1 MKYGIWLPNY
11 QTTLS
16 RQANGDSGNELILPA
31 FLTARS
37 FRTSSQASESR
48 CVQSARTFRLRYRYG
63 TGSGSDRAPTEKA
76 LPMAGAPAPPPPP
89 PHPGPHAPPLPTVT
103 KFIDEFM

>member
-76 LPMAGAPAPPPPP
+76 LPMAGARSL
-89 PHPGPHAPPLPTVT
+89 PLPVPYRRPMPLPIHAVT
-103 KFIDEFM
+103 NLGNQL